1 MMEGYEID
9 TVQEREMYK
18 IQIKLPGVDIQDIGL
33 EATDAGFCISI
44 GNSSQCFILSHSVD
58 VDGSRAAFDGETL
71 YLEMPIKFPIHG
83 KRLEI
88 TSGCLDMGEGKHSCV

>member
-1 MMEGYEID
+1 MMEEYEVD
-9 TVQEREMYK
+9 TVQERERYK
-18 IQIKLPGVDIQDIGL
+18 IQIKLPGVDLGDISL

-44 GNSSQCFILSHSVD
+44 GDNSQCFILSHSVD

-88 TSGCLDMGEGKHSCV
+88 SSGCLDMGEGKHSCV